1 MGNIFQS
8 YGPLLTI
15 GPAADGVLGFTDVRA
30 MVSRF
35 LLIFP
40 RVQLNS
46 ILNVL
51 RGDHLM
57 LALGLRRLRRQFVIV
72 QRNLDLNLVLNLEL
86 VTTAVLN

>member
-15 GPAADGVLGFTDVRA
+15 GPAAAGVLGFIVVRA

-40 RVQLNS
+40 RVQLDP

-57 LALGLRRLRRQFVIV
+57 LALGLRRIWRQFVIV
-72 QRNLDLNLVLNLEL
+72 QSNLRFP
-86 VTTAVLN
+86 